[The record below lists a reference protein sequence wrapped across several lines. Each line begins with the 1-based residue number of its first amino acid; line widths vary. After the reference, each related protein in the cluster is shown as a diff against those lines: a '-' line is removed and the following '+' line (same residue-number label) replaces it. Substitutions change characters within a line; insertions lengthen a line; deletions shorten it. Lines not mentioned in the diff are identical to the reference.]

1 MIVYDFLSILYI
13 GTRRETITRLQ
24 VADALGKIDLEYKKH
39 VNAVLARAQGRL
51 LSITGYQIV
60 SSKEIIGYAKDSG
73 KKSDTLEYY
82 LCNATLAPTTTP
94 TTTSPEAA
102 HKLAQI
108 LLQAQV
114 ESSNQQSTAYLA
126 FLFVIFHALLNG
138 PATGQDLLRM
148 VRKVDA
154 RFPETWPN
162 KNSNDGSGV
171 WPVLELEEDFVG
183 LLTRMRKVSQ
193 ETSNR

>member
-1 MIVYDFLSILYI
+1 
-13 GTRRETITRLQ
+13 
-24 VADALGKIDLEYKKH
+24 LGKIDLEYKKH

-82 LCNATLAPTTTP
+82 LCNATLAP

-171 WPVLELEEDFVG
+171 WSVLELEEDFVG

-193 ETSNR
+193 ESLSKHSELFQLYVCIIRNDI